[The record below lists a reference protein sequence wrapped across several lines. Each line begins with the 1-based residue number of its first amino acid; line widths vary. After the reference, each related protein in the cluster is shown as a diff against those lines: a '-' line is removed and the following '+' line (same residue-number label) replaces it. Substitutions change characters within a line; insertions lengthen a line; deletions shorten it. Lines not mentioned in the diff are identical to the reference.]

1 MRFCALSSCF
11 PRRVLSRRQ
20 RGDWRALLRLAAKRC
35 KLLLVKVACLLL
47 VPDGVLGGV
56 LLLHGVLPADAD
68 GGGLDYRDALLG
80 SRTTVRCRR
89 RPHSRRVLASPTR
102 PVASWFVAVHVAVH
116 ELTSDADVDADAER
130 DNADDTIHCDR
141 RCRRR
146 CFTVAWRAPWLDVDV
161 VLAVAEVLR
170 LVLPAA
176 KTYRLR
182 HVMIP
187 AASEGLDSASTQ
199 RRLTYIVY
207 SRCDQLHTA

>member
-1 MRFCALSSCF
+1 
-11 PRRVLSRRQ
+11 
-20 RGDWRALLRLAAKRC
+20 
-35 KLLLVKVACLLL
+35 
-47 VPDGVLGGV
+47 
-56 LLLHGVLPADAD
+56 
-68 GGGLDYRDALLG
+68 
-80 SRTTVRCRR
+80 
-89 RPHSRRVLASPTR
+89 
-102 PVASWFVAVHVAVH
+102 
-116 ELTSDADVDADAER
+116 
-130 DNADDTIHCDR
+130 
-141 RCRRR
+141 
-146 CFTVAWRAPWLDVDV
+146 VAWRAPWLDVDV